1 MSKQSS
7 TFYILTQGCKINQ
20 YESQALAETW
30 MARGA
35 QPAEELEQADVV
47 VINSCA
53 VTDKAVQDLRK
64 MLRRCRRK
72 NPWALMTV
80 TGCAA
85 QMCPQDMGDLSD
97 VQGVIAQEKKAAMA
111 DWPPGNWPASV
122 VEGLPNRDQSFPALE
137 ISRFPRARPVVKV
150 EDGCSH
156 GCTYCI
162 VPLTRGPAKS
172 RPAEEVAAETER
184 LLINGYRELI
194 ISGINLAQYQS
205 QKMDFWDLIHYLQNR
220 LAPQW
225 QGTARLRLSS
235 LDPSQLGSKALTVL
249 ADSKML
255 CPHLHLSM
263 QSASPKILQ
272 AMGRSHYHPEQVGAF
287 VHALRGVWPLF
298 ALGGDFL
305 VGFPGETEED
315 RQGTEKWFT
324 AQPFTYAHVFA
335 YSPRPG
341 TPAAQAKKPVQA
353 EVKKER
359 SQRLRELA
367 AAKGREF
374 ARHLLAAS
382 SLKVLVEEE
391 NPGRGRCE
399 YYVPCSF
406 VRRPG
411 AEVRDLVSALPV
423 QVEGASLAVQ
433 RTSVMDLSTPE
444 AR

>member
-1 MSKQSS
+1 MPEQSS

-30 MARGA
+30 MAKGA
-35 QPAEELEQADVV
+35 RQAEELEQADVV

-64 MLRRCRRK
+64 MVRRCRRK
-72 NPWALMTV
+72 NPWARVTV

-97 VQGVIAQEKKAAMA
+97 VQGVVAQEKKAAMA
-111 DWPPGNWPASV
+111 DWPPCNWPGSV
-122 VEGLPNRDQSFPALE
+122 SEGVPNRDQSFPALG

-172 RPAEEVAAETER
+172 RPAKEVAAEAER

-235 LDPSQLGSKALTVL
+235 LDPSQLGSKALAVL

-263 QSASPKILQ
+263 QSASPRILQ
-272 AMGRSHYHPEQVGAF
+272 AMGRSHYHPDQVAAF
-287 VHALRGVWPLF
+287 VHELTEAWPSF

-315 RQGTEKWFT
+315 MQCTEEWFA

-341 TPAAQAKKPVQA
+341 TPAAQAKKRVQA

-382 SLKVLVEEE
+382 SLKVLMEEE

-399 YYVPCSF
+399 FYVPCTF
-406 VRRPG
+406 ARRPG
-411 AEVRDLVSALPV
+411 AGAKDLVSALPV
-423 QVEGASLAVQ
+423 QVQGTALVVGSKG
-433 RTSVMDLSTPE
+433 VMDLSTPE
-444 AR
+444 ER